1 MTSKPNKPSKIDKAI
16 AKERIQNEE
25 DFIFSEKYGYSL
37 KRMMAQ
43 APGGLDNEKIAKV
56 LLMTPEEVEEE
67 FLMAIAKI
75 KKALKL

>member
-43 APGGLDNEKIAKV
+43 TPGGLDNEKIAKV

-75 KKALKL
+75 KKALKI

>member
-25 DFIFSEKYGYSL
+25 DFIFSQKYGYSL

-43 APGGLDNEKIAKV
+43 NPDGLDNEKIAKV

>member
-37 KRMMAQ
+37 KRMLEQNAN
-43 APGGLDNEKIAKV
+43 GLDNEKIAKV

-75 KKALKL
+75 KKALKI